1 MGKEVLHIIQEALN
15 NVRKHAGVKTAQV
28 ILLRADDH
36 VTVIVADNGAGFDV
50 DGGSEPEAP
59 EGQTE
64 GFGLTIMR
72 ERAEAIG
79 ATLRIY
85 SAPGAGTQVTVC
97 VPVNTGA
104 PVQPVTMEMDEAPVV
119 GLRVLLVDDHPLF
132 LEGLRNMLT
141 VRGVQVVGTALD
153 GIEAQAL
160 AHELLPDVI
169 LMDMNMPRCDGLEAT
184 ALIKAELPQIK
195 VIMLTVAAD
204 QEKLFQALRAGASGY
219 LLKSLDSSE
228 FFQLLSEAMHGEIV
242 LSQGLAE
249 QALSAF
255 ARRASMTPAG
265 ASHAGALAQPANPLL
280 TLSARQRDILE
291 RAAQGSTY
299 KEIASALFLSEATVK
314 YHMGQIIELLQV
326 ENRREA
332 IAVARQAGMG

>member
-1 MGKEVLHIIQEALN
+1 
-15 NVRKHAGVKTAQV
+15 
-28 ILLRADDH
+28 
-36 VTVIVADNGAGFDV
+36 
-50 DGGSEPEAP
+50 
-59 EGQTE
+59 
-64 GFGLTIMR
+64 
-72 ERAEAIG
+72 
-79 ATLRIY
+79 
-85 SAPGAGTQVTVC
+85 
-97 VPVNTGA
+97 
-104 PVQPVTMEMDEAPVV
+104 
-119 GLRVLLVDDHPLF
+119 
-132 LEGLRNMLT
+132 
-141 VRGVQVVGTALD
+141 
-153 GIEAQAL
+153 
-160 AHELLPDVI
+160 
-169 LMDMNMPRCDGLEAT
+169 
-184 ALIKAELPQIK
+184 
-195 VIMLTVAAD
+195 
-204 QEKLFQALRAGASGY
+204 
-219 LLKSLDSSE
+219 
-228 FFQLLSEAMHGEIV
+228 MHGEIV